1 MPKTAK
7 QKSVFGAARIISG
20 SIFLSRIL
28 GFVRDILCAGFF
40 GWVWDAF
47 IFAFTIPNLFRR
59 LFGEGAL
66 SAAFIPTFSHYLENK
81 PRPDTLRF
89 ISAVITSLVTIL
101 SLMAGLII
109 LGTFILPA
117 VLPTVLPATYPAE
130 FTLFFAKLLRILIPY
145 LPIICLVA
153 LLGALLNTL
162 KHFTMPAL
170 ASVVLNISWIAG
182 FFIGMRY
189 GQNQMET
196 IIIIAWSII
205 IGGILEILIQIPALL
220 KHKIS
225 YRPRWEMNHP
235 GVKEI
240 KRLMFPAVLGLAPFQ
255 INLVLD
261 YLIAV
266 TFITQAGAISALYF
280 GNRLMQFPLALVGIS
295 LATALFPF
303 LARYLAQGDLA
314 STKKELE
321 KTLRLCLFIAL
332 PAAAGL
338 IVLAQPIIQLAFGIL
353 PQSFG
358 IHAFSTKAVNRSS
371 LVLICYAS
379 GLWAYAGFQILT
391 RVFYAFKDMKTPARL
406 AIYMILVNLALN
418 LILVR
423 HFREAG
429 IALSTAIV
437 GIINFGILLFLINK
451 KLGDHR
457 ISILFSFVK
466 SMLTAILMGIGCHVI
481 LTYLPSIDLN
491 STGWS
496 LLKPAL
502 LRVLVPVFAGLLF
515 YFLISCLIQP
525 AEIKKLIKI
534 NK

>member
-182 FFIGMRY
+182 FFIGMR
-189 GQNQMET
+189 
-196 IIIIAWSII
+196 
-205 IGGILEILIQIPALL
+205 
-220 KHKIS
+220 
-225 YRPRWEMNHP
+225 
-235 GVKEI
+235 
-240 KRLMFPAVLGLAPFQ
+240 
-255 INLVLD
+255 
-261 YLIAV
+261 
-266 TFITQAGAISALYF
+266 
-280 GNRLMQFPLALVGIS
+280 
-295 LATALFPF
+295 
-303 LARYLAQGDLA
+303 
-314 STKKELE
+314 
-321 KTLRLCLFIAL
+321 
-332 PAAAGL
+332 
-338 IVLAQPIIQLAFGIL
+338 
-353 PQSFG
+353 
-358 IHAFSTKAVNRSS
+358 
-371 LVLICYAS
+371 
-379 GLWAYAGFQILT
+379 
-391 RVFYAFKDMKTPARL
+391 
-406 AIYMILVNLALN
+406 
-418 LILVR
+418 
-423 HFREAG
+423 
-429 IALSTAIV
+429 
-437 GIINFGILLFLINK
+437 
-451 KLGDHR
+451 
-457 ISILFSFVK
+457 
-466 SMLTAILMGIGCHVI
+466 
-481 LTYLPSIDLN
+481 
-491 STGWS
+491 
-496 LLKPAL
+496 
-502 LRVLVPVFAGLLF
+502 
-515 YFLISCLIQP
+515 
-525 AEIKKLIKI
+525 
-534 NK
+534 